1 MKYAL
6 NEKELEFISQSN
18 QEWLNLLIELAKIP
32 APSHKE
38 DKRAEFCKKWLEH
51 NGARNVTIDEA
62 KNVVYPV
69 NCENAE
75 EITVF
80 MAHTDVVFE
89 DEKEFDVQVRDGK
102 VFAPG
107 IGDDTANVV
116 NLLMCA
122 KYVTQNKMQPEN
134 GFLFVM
140 NSCEEGLGNLKG
152 SKKIME
158 DYGSRVKEFVSLD
171 GHIGSCVSK
180 AVGSQRYKVTV
191 TTEGG
196 HSYSDFGNR
205 NAIYYLSS
213 MIQTLYAVKAPQK
226 EKTTYNVGIISGG
239 TSVNTIAEKAS
250 MLYEFRSLDKE
261 CLKQMEDFF
270 WAVLD
275 SYRKMDIGVS
285 VEVVGMRPCSGD
297 IDEQKLESFTEKNKE
312 IIRYYYDTELDLEAG
327 STDSNIPLSL
337 GVPANTVGTTKGG
350 GAHTRGEW
358 IEIDGVETGM
368 KISMAMVLSYFKR

>member
-6 NEKELEFISQSN
+6 NEKELEFLEQSK
-18 QEWLNLLIELAKIP
+18 QEWLELLLDLAKIP

-38 DKRAEFCKKWLEH
+38 DKRAEFCKKWLEQ
-51 NGARNVTIDEA
+51 NGAKNVTIDEA
-62 KNVVYPV
+62 KNVIYPV

-89 DEKEFDVQVRDGK
+89 DEEEFEVQVRDGK

-107 IGDDTANVV
+107 VGDDTANVV

-122 KYVTQNKMQPEN
+122 RYVTQNKMTPEK

-213 MIQTLYAVKAPQK
+213 MIQTLYSVKAPQK

-239 TSVNTIAEKAS
+239 TSVNTIAETAS

-285 VEVVGMRPCSGD
+285 VEVVGMRPCSGET
-297 IDEQKLESFTEKNKE
+297 DEERLQSFTKKNKE
-312 IIRYYYDTELDLEAG
+312 IISYYYDKELDLEAG
-327 STDSNIPLSL
+327 STDSNIPLSM
-337 GVPANTVGTTKGG
+337 GVPANTVGTVKGG

-358 IEIDGVETGM
+358 IETDGIETGM

>member
-18 QEWLNLLIELAKIP
+18 QEWLKLLIELAKIP

-38 DKRAEFCKKWLEH
+38 DKRAEFCKKWLEQ
-51 NGARNVTIDEA
+51 NGAKNVTIDEA

-89 DEKEFDVQVRDGK
+89 DEEEFDVQVRDGK

-107 IGDDTANVV
+107 VGDDTANVV

-122 KYVTQNKMQPEN
+122 KYVTQNKMQAEK

-196 HSYSDFGNR
+196 HSYSDFGSR

-250 MLYEFRSLDKE
+250 MLYEFRSLDKG

-297 IDEQKLESFTEKNKE
+297 IDEQKLESFTERNKE
-312 IIRYYYDTELDLEAG
+312 IISYYHDAELDLEAG
-327 STDSNIPLSL
+327 STDSNIPLSM
-337 GVPANTVGTTKGG
+337 GVPANTVGTVKGG